1 MFTFLLATYHFF
13 FVCVC
18 ACGLIR
24 LRIRVIIFFCLCLCA
39 VYCGLVWLSPRA
51 GNRVLLIN
59 YSFYFFF
66 FSFSPFVQHN
76 WNFSFFFSS
85 RRQLHFRIPH
95 LLFIMNSMDDVEI
108 VQYVLRN
115 KNNYYKVLMIEQ
127 TATSDQIKV
136 AYKKMALKCHPDK
149 NKHPQAAEAF
159 KLVGSANATLSD
171 ETKRR
176 IYDRHGEAG
185 VQRHE
190 SGGARRQG
198 NGAGAGVYRR
208 RPAGQRDFFEEFFF
222 GNARQR
228 PGGQAGDGGNYYRA
242 DVDINPNMLLLIPI
256 ILFVIM
262 AMLISNS
269 FTNIDASNSMFS
281 GSAGGYGG
289 SRVSSTAFSF
299 TPSPDEGI
307 VVPRTTSLY
316 GLRVQF
322 YTTRRMSEMMDR
334 HKDVYLSM
342 EKKVLE
348 GQRDYLGRRCEA
360 EAFKFR
366 SRGRKDDPPVCGEYQ
381 QFRRA
386 LG

>member
-1 MFTFLLATYHFF
+1 
-13 FVCVC
+13 
-18 ACGLIR
+18 
-24 LRIRVIIFFCLCLCA
+24 
-39 VYCGLVWLSPRA
+39 
-51 GNRVLLIN
+51 
-59 YSFYFFF
+59 
-66 FSFSPFVQHN
+66 
-76 WNFSFFFSS
+76 
-85 RRQLHFRIPH
+85 
-95 LLFIMNSMDDVEI
+95 MDDVQI

-115 KNNYYKVLMIEQ
+115 KNDFYKILMIEQ
-127 TATSDQIKV
+127 TASSDQIKV

-159 KLVGSANATLSD
+159 KLVGSANTTLSD
-171 ETKRR
+171 ATKRR

-190 SGGARRQG
+190 SGGARRPA
-198 NGAGAGVYRR
+198 NGTGTGPYRR

-222 GNARQR
+222 GNAQAQGGH
-228 PGGQAGDGGNYYRA
+228 PGQNGANYYQA
-242 DVDINPNMLLLIPI
+242 DINLNPNMLLLIPI

-262 AMLISNS
+262 AMLLSSS
-269 FTNIDASNSMFS
+269 FTDIDASSSMFAGGRS
-281 GSAGGYGG
+281 GSAAA
-289 SRVSSTAFSF
+289 SANTFSF
-299 TPSPDEGI
+299 TPAPGEGI
-307 VVPRTTSLY
+307 VYPRTTSLY
-316 GLRVQF
+316 GLRVQY

-334 HKDVYLSM
+334 RKDVYLAM

-366 SRGRKDDPPVCGEYQ
+366 SRGRKEDPPVCAEFQ

>member
-1 MFTFLLATYHFF
+1 
-13 FVCVC
+13 
-18 ACGLIR
+18 
-24 LRIRVIIFFCLCLCA
+24 
-39 VYCGLVWLSPRA
+39 
-51 GNRVLLIN
+51 
-59 YSFYFFF
+59 
-66 FSFSPFVQHN
+66 
-76 WNFSFFFSS
+76 
-85 RRQLHFRIPH
+85 
-95 LLFIMNSMDDVEI
+95 MNAMNDTEI

-115 KNNYYKVLMIEQ
+115 KSNFYKILMVEQ
-127 TATSDQIKV
+127 LATSDQIKI

-171 ETKRR
+171 ATKRR

-190 SGGARRQG
+190 SGGGRRPA
-198 NGAGAGVYRR
+198 NGAAGGPYRR
-208 RPAGQRDFFEEFFF
+208 RPPGQRDFFEEFFF
-222 GNARQR
+222 GPAQARAGP
-228 PGGQAGDGGNYYRA
+228 PGHNGNYYQA
-242 DVDINPNMLLLIPI
+242 DINVNPHMLLLIPI

-262 AMLISNS
+262 AMLLSS
-269 FTNIDASNSMFS
+269 TFTDTDASSAMFGAS
-281 GSAGGYGG
+281 GAGGRGKSG
-289 SRVSSTAFSF
+289 VSSAAFSF

-334 HKDVYLSM
+334 RRDIYLSM

-366 SRGRKDDPPVCGEYQ
+366 SRGRKEDPPVCGEYQ